1 MHTSWNYQL
10 IAVSVMIAIF
20 GSYVALDFAG
30 RMKSAQGVS
39 HKLWFLGGTLMMGL
53 AIWTMHYLGMQA
65 LIMPM
70 PMTYDEPLVVL
81 SILAAITGAGIAFA
95 IMNRKTLDWI
105 HISTGSLAMGL
116 AISTMHYLGM
126 ASMQMDAQTKYDP
139 ILFMLS
145 VLIAITASAAALWIA
160 FRMRREKPGIWFWQ
174 KVGSAVIMGCAISG
188 MHYTGMAAAQYYH
201 SGKVSAGLSIVPTV
215 GPFKFG
221 DLLIVASILF
231 GLALLFLSAK
241 IASERQKALELAQE
255 NENRF
260 LATFEQAAVGIALV
274 GLNGEW
280 LKLNPKYCEILGFSA
295 DELMGNTFLNV
306 TYADDL
312 NTDLDLY
319 RRLLKG
325 ELDHYQVEKRY
336 LRKDGSL
343 VWVNLTVS
351 TVRDEHKS
359 AVYAIAVAENIM
371 DRKKAQEELHVL
383 TKELEQRV
391 SD

>member
-1 MHTSWNYQL
+1 
-10 IAVSVMIAIF
+10 
-20 GSYVALDFAG
+20 
-30 RMKSAQGVS
+30 
-39 HKLWFLGGTLMMGL
+39 
-53 AIWTMHYLGMQA
+53 
-65 LIMPM
+65 
-70 PMTYDEPLVVL
+70 
-81 SILAAITGAGIAFA
+81 
-95 IMNRKTLDWI
+95 
-105 HISTGSLAMGL
+105 
-116 AISTMHYLGM
+116 MHYLGM